1 MINLKKLK
9 WYTWLLIVAIPVM
22 ILAAYFKA
30 KNKPKG
36 EAVVYEKAERRN
48 IVETVS
54 ASGKIY
60 PETEIKISSDV
71 SGEITDLYVKEGDS
85 VKVGQILARVNADA
99 YESAVERSTAGV
111 NVAKTQANAS
121 SNSIENSRQMLTQA
135 KLQFE
140 NARKMHERNKDLFRD
155 GVISQVDFEASET
168 SLKNLEA
175 GMKSAETSLR
185 NAEKSAEA
193 ARYQVKDAEAV
204 LKEQRTNLGKTI
216 VRAPASGIIS
226 KLNVEKGERVV
237 GTMQMSGTEMMR
249 IADLQAMEV
258 QVEVSENDIVRV
270 KVGDDADIEVD
281 AYSNKKFFGKVT
293 EVSNSASNVASIGN
307 AGLSTDQVSKYIVK
321 VRIDKDSYRD
331 LLVQGKPPFRPGMSA
346 TVEVKTARA
355 ENVLSVPIQ
364 SVIAYDPDEKKNKE
378 KMQLSQERNDQNA
391 QQETEQ
397 KASQF
402 REAVFVLKGDTVA
415 RVDITTGIQD
425 IEFIEVKTGLAESDE
440 VITGPYVALSRKLKS
455 GSKVHLK
462 KDEKDKEEKKD

>member
-36 EAVVYEKAERRN
+36 EAVVYEKVERRN

-346 TVEVKTARA
+346 TVEVKTARS

-425 IEFIEVKTGLAESDE
+425 IEFIEVKTGLAETDE

>member
-36 EAVVYEKAERRN
+36 EAVVYEKVERRN

-321 VRIDKDSYRD
+321 VRIDKESYRD

-346 TVEVKTARA
+346 TVEVKTARSA
-355 ENVLSVPIQ
+355 NVLSVPIQ

-378 KMQLSQERNDQNA
+378 KIQLSQERNDQNA

-425 IEFIEVKTGLAESDE
+425 IEFIEVKTGLSETDE